1 MTVPVVHISHLSFGP
16 VSKPILDGV
25 NLKLDAGHFMG
36 IVGPNGAGKSTLLN
50 IVAGLTSPAG
60 GHIDLFGRCLTRF
73 SRHTLLRQIGFLHQ
87 LHDHA
92 PRLPMHVRDV
102 VAMGLSDYAVPW
114 RRNAHHDAIMEA
126 LALVDMEP
134 LADADFR
141 HLSGGQRQRARLARA
156 LVRKPRLLLLDEP
169 SAALDSV
176 RQEKLFQLLRKL
188 CDDTGMSVIM
198 VEHDIAAISSHVDSV
213 ACLNRQI
220 HHHAMKG
227 EDIPPEIWRA
237 MYGDHIHIMAHDS
250 HCIGCD
256 PDASD
261 DHLHGHHKHD
271 SQNPEPRMDANG
283 RE

>member
-1 MTVPVVHISHLSFGP
+1 VTSPVVQISHLSFGP
-16 VSKPILDGV
+16 LNKPILDGI
-25 NLKLDAGHFMG
+25 NLKLEAGHFLG

-50 IVAGLTSPAG
+50 IVAGLTPPAG

-73 SRHTLLRQIGFLHQ
+73 SRHKLLRQIGFLHQ

-92 PRLPMHVRDV
+92 PRLPMRVRDV
-102 VAMGLSDYAVPW
+102 VAMGLADYAAPW
-114 RRNAHHDAIMEA
+114 RRSHHQPDIDDV
-126 LALVDMEP
+126 LNLVDMDH

-156 LVRKPRLLLLDEP
+156 LVRKPKLLLLDEP

-176 RQEKLFQLLRKL
+176 RQEKLFQLLRRL
-188 CDDTGMSVIM
+188 CDEAGMSVIM

-227 EDIPPEIWRA
+227 EDIPEDVWRA
-237 MYGDHIHIMAHDS
+237 MYGDHIHIMAHDA
-250 HCIGCD
+250 HCIGCAPSED
-256 PDASD
+256 EHVSHEHETQMNAD
-261 DHLHGHHKHD
+261 
-271 SQNPEPRMDANG
+271 ER
-283 RE
+283 R

>member
-1 MTVPVVHISHLSFGP
+1 MTTPVVQISHLSFGP
-16 VSKPILDGV
+16 ANKPILDGIS
-25 NLKLDAGHFMG
+25 LELEAGHFLG

-50 IVAGLTSPAG
+50 IIAGLTTPNS

-73 SRHTLLRQIGFLHQ
+73 SRHKLLRQTGFLHQ

-92 PRLPMHVRDV
+92 PRLPMRVRDV
-102 VAMGLSDYAVPW
+102 VAMGLPDYATPW
-114 RRNAHHDAIMEA
+114 RRGHHNDAIREA
-126 LALVDMEP
+126 LTRVDMEH
-134 LADADFR
+134 LSDADFR
-141 HLSGGQRQRARLARA
+141 QLSGGQRQRARLARA

-188 CDDTGMSVIM
+188 CDDTDMSVIM

-213 ACLNRQI
+213 ACLNRKI

-227 EDIPPEIWRA
+227 EDIPENIWRA
-237 MYGDHIHIMAHDS
+237 MYGDHIHIMAHDA

-256 PDASD
+256 HGEQNHANG
-261 DHLHGHHKHD
+261 HLHG
-271 SQNPEPRMDANG
+271 
-283 RE
+283 

>member
-1 MTVPVVHISHLSFGP
+1 MSTPVVQISHLSFGP
-16 VSKPILDGV
+16 VHKPILDGI
-25 NLKLDAGHFMG
+25 NLKLEAGHFLG

-50 IVAGLTSPAG
+50 IVAGLTVPAG

-73 SRHTLLRQIGFLHQ
+73 SRHGLLRQIGFLHQ

-92 PRLPMHVRDV
+92 PRLPMRVSDV
-102 VAMGLSDYAVPW
+102 VAMGLADYAAPW
-114 RRNAHHDAIMEA
+114 RCGYRQDAIDEA
-126 LALVDMEP
+126 LALVDMDH
-134 LADADFR
+134 LAGADFR
-141 HLSGGQRQRARLARA
+141 YLSGGQRQRARLARA

-176 RQEKLFQLLRKL
+176 RQEKLFQLLRRL

-227 EDIPPEIWRA
+227 EDIPEDIWRA
-237 MYGDHIHIMAHDS
+237 MYGDHIHIMAHDAR
-250 HCIGCD
+250 CIGCAPSED
-256 PDASD
+256 
-261 DHLHGHHKHD
+261 GHAGHNH
-271 SQNPEPRMDANG
+271 EPQMNADER
-283 RE
+283 R

>member
-1 MTVPVVHISHLSFGP
+1 MTTPVVQISHLSYGQ
-16 VSKPILDGV
+16 VSKPILDSIS
-25 NLKLDAGHFMG
+25 LQLEAGHFLG

-50 IVAGLTSPAG
+50 IMAGLIPPSS

-92 PRLPMHVRDV
+92 PRLPMRVRDV
-102 VAMGLSDYAVPW
+102 VAMGLADYATPW
-114 RRNAHHDAIMEA
+114 RSEQRTDTIEST
-126 LALVDMEP
+126 LKLVDMDH

-141 HLSGGQRQRARLARA
+141 QLSGGQRQRARLARA
-156 LVRKPRLLLLDEP
+156 LVRQPRLLLLDEP

-176 RQEKLFQLLRKL
+176 RQEKLFQLLRRL

-213 ACLNRQI
+213 ACLNRRI

-227 EDIPPEIWRA
+227 EDIPETVWRA
-237 MYGDHIHIMAHDS
+237 MYGDHIHIMAHDA
-250 HCIGCD
+250 HCIGCA
-256 PDASD
+256 PSE
-261 DHLHGHHKHD
+261 HENQKH
-271 SQNPEPRMDANG
+271 EPR
-283 RE
+283 